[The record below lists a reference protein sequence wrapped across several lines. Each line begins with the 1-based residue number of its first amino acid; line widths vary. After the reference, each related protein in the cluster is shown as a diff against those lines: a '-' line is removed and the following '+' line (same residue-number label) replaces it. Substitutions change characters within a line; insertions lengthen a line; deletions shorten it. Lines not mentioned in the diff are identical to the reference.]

1 MQNKDKPASPI
12 RIQPTEQAIQQ
23 AQAAG
28 LEIGN
33 TVYMGLSKRE
43 DFAKAA
49 LQGILS
55 NDTLLNLI
63 NKKHPDFDV
72 FTVAA
77 ASAVK
82 AADQLLEQLETGDR
96 LDLSIQHKEG

>member
-1 MQNKDKPASPI
+1 M
-12 RIQPTEQAIQQ
+12 EAIQK
-23 AQAAG
+23 AASDGRNLEPGNVVYTG
-28 LEIGN
+28 L
-33 TVYMGLSKRE
+33 TKRE